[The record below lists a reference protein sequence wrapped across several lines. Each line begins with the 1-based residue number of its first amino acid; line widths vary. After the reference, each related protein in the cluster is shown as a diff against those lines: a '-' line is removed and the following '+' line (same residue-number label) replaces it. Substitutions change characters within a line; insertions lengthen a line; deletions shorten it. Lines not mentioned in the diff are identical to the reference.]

1 LFAGV
6 INHAKGTVSH
16 LVLKYLAR
24 ASVAIPFLIAFGFA
38 IAAIAVM
45 LVERFGHATA
55 YWIMAAG
62 LAAIGVIAAIAVS
75 VKEHE
80 EDAATQKA
88 EQTDT
93 QEVVSEAAAQAMMEA
108 PLALLG
114 ALFTAPEGPATALKL
129 VRILARNFP
138 LVLLLV
144 LIGALF
150 WPTSESDG
158 LAVDEPKRRPN
169 GPSPADTYH

>member
-1 LFAGV
+1 
-6 INHAKGTVSH
+6 
-16 LVLKYLAR
+16 LKCR
-24 ASVAIPFLIAFGFA
+24 AAPSVAIPFLIAFGFA

-93 QEVVSEAAAQAMMEA
+93 QEVVSEAAAQALMDA
-108 PLALLG
+108 ALALLS
-114 ALFTAPEGPATALKL
+114 
-129 VRILARNFP
+129 AR
-138 LVLLLV
+138 V
-144 LIGALF
+144 
-150 WPTSESDG
+150 
-158 LAVDEPKRRPN
+158 
-169 GPSPADTYH
+169 